1 MLDKGCELKVLA
13 INFEVKCFNSEK
25 TKLRKHRYHEITSK
39 AVQYKVGVVW
49 ESNDKV

>member
-25 TKLRKHRYHEITSK
+25 TKLRKHRYHEVSYFALTELNMLNK
-39 AVQYKVGVVW
+39 
-49 ESNDKV
+49 NP